1 MYWLKCLA
9 VVSVTIC
16 LSQAFANDGG
26 GAAGGGHGAEKPAAA
41 GGEHGGKAPV
51 VEKAFSGAQNDEWA
65 KAQKDVQTAKI
76 KFENDKKAL
85 EELKRTAEMQENLSK
100 ESLAKINEATKTMK
114 TSEANYHRFLNQYN
128 LRFPEKGL
136 EPSRVYKRTDSERDG
151 IETVEE
157 KPQGVEAKLR
167 RLNRNIKHQY
177 LKNSEAAANST
188 ENSKDP
194 KKKLK
199 KKQTSDESS
208 ENLPQPLPGDVTEKI
223 KLEK

>member
-1 MYWLKCLA
+1 MYWLKQLTLIITYC
-9 VVSVTIC
+9 VFCSNV
-16 LSQAFANDGG
+16 FASD
-26 GAAGGGHGAEKPAAA
+26 AKPAEGHGEAKKAE
-41 GGEHGGKAPV
+41 GGKAAPAP
-51 VEKAFSGAQNDEWA
+51 EKVYSGVQSDEWA

-85 EELKRTAEMQENLSK
+85 EELKKSAELQENLSK

-114 TSEANYHRFLNQYN
+114 ASEVNYLRFLNKYN

-136 EPSRVYKRTDSERDG
+136 DVGRKYERSGSERDG

-177 LKNSEAAANST
+177 LGNSEAET
-188 ENSKDP
+188 NSKDP
-194 KKKLK
+194 KRNRK
-199 KKQTSDESS
+199 KKQTSGESS
-208 ENLPQPLPGDVTEKI
+208 ENLPQPEANDVTEKI
-223 KLEK
+223 TIEK

>member
-1 MYWLKCLA
+1 MYWLKQLTLIIIYC
-9 VVSVTIC
+9 VFCSNV
-16 LSQAFANDGG
+16 FASD
-26 GAAGGGHGAEKPAAA
+26 AKPAE
-41 GGEHGGKAPV
+41 GQGEAKKAEGGKAAPAPEMV
-51 VEKAFSGAQNDEWA
+51 YSGVQSDGWA

-85 EELKRTAEMQENLSK
+85 EELKKSAELQENLSK

-114 TSEANYHRFLNQYN
+114 TSEANYQRFLNQYN

-136 EPSRVYKRTDSERDG
+136 DVGRKYERSGSERDG

-177 LKNSEAAANST
+177 LGHSKAET
-188 ENSKDP
+188 NSKDT
-194 KKKLK
+194 KKNLK
-199 KKQTSDESS
+199 KKQTSGESS
-208 ENLPQPLPGDVTEKI
+208 ENLPQPEANDVTEKI
-223 KLEK
+223 TIEK